1 MQTRLDG
8 LVLRGARDE
17 DLEQVLELTE
27 ARGGPEDLPEA
38 RAAFTH
44 GEGYRQFYGAFDG
57 DRLVAV
63 LSLWQEDIRL
73 GSSHLPAGQMDFVA
87 TATDYEHRGLARD
100 LVAIAH
106 QVSAERGDILQI
118 LVGIPYFYRQFGYR
132 YVIPMP
138 GHYTVR
144 PDARIDA
151 PGDITVRNG
160 TRAEL
165 GALKA
170 LQDRTQAGVGV
181 AMGHSE
187 AAWEWMLSS
196 ETVTLRLAER
206 GRDPIGSARVA
217 PEEDDTHRALS
228 EVATSEVG
236 VVLALVADARGP
248 GGSRTVQVTERADG
262 VVHRALSGI
271 AEHGDSEDEFLLR
284 VPDPVAL
291 LEAVRSELSARLAA
305 SPFSSE
311 RGELLLSFYSSS
323 ATLTYDNGSI
333 TGIVRG
339 PALQAPVHRGGSGVP
354 PDLVADLVFGPHGAE
369 ALDDLFPD
377 LNLGRRR
384 GLMSVLFPPQSTDI
398 LTYYLG

>member
-8 LVLRGARDE
+8 IVLRGARDE
-17 DLEQVLELTE
+17 DLEQILELTE

-44 GEGYRQFYGAFDG
+44 AEGHRQFYGAFDG
-57 DRLVAV
+57 DRLAST

-73 GSSHLPAGQMDFVA
+73 GVTQLQAGQMDFVA

-118 LVGIPYFYRQFGYR
+118 LVGIPYFYRQFDYR

-144 PDARIDA
+144 PEARIDV
-151 PGDITVRNG
+151 PSDITVRDA
-160 TRAEL
+160 TRADL
-165 GALKA
+165 GALEA
-170 LQDRTQAGVGV
+170 LQDRAQAGAGV

-187 AAWEWMLSS
+187 DAWEWMLSS

-206 GRDPIGSARVA
+206 GREVVGSARVA
-217 PEEDDTHRALS
+217 PEEDVEHRALS

-236 VVLALVADARGP
+236 VLLALIADARGS
-248 GGSRTVQVTERADG
+248 GSSRTVQVTERADG

-271 AEHGDSEDEFLLR
+271 AEYGDGDDEFLLR

-291 LEAVRSELSARLAA
+291 LEAARTELSARLAA
-305 SPFSSE
+305 SPFASE
-311 RGELLLSFYSSS
+311 SGELLLSFYSSS

-339 PALQAPVHRGGSGVP
+339 PAMQAPVHRGGSGVP

-384 GLMSVLFPPQSTDI
+384 GLMSVLFPPQSADI

>member
-1 MQTRLDG
+1 MQMRLDG
-8 LVLRGARDE
+8 IVLRGAREE
-17 DLEQVLELTE
+17 DLEQILELTE

-44 GEGYRQFYGAFDG
+44 AEGYRQFYGAFDG
-57 DRLVAV
+57 DRLVST

-73 GSSHLPAGQMDFVA
+73 GATPLPAGQLDFVA

-118 LVGIPYFYRQFGYR
+118 LVGIPYFYRQFDYR

-138 GHYTVR
+138 DHYTVR
-144 PDARIDA
+144 PDARIDV
-151 PGDITVRNG
+151 PDDITVRDA
-160 TRAEL
+160 TRADL
-165 GALKA
+165 GALEA
-170 LQDRTQAGVGV
+170 LQDRAQAGAGV
-181 AMGHSE
+181 AMGHSD
-187 AAWEWMLSS
+187 AAWEWMFSS

-206 GRDPIGSARVA
+206 GRDTIGSARVA

-236 VVLALVADARGP
+236 VVLALVADVRGL
-248 GGSRTVQVTERADG
+248 GSSRTVQVTERADG
-262 VVHRALSGI
+262 VVQHALSGI
-271 AEHGDSEDEFLLR
+271 AEHGDSGEEFLLR

-305 SPFSSE
+305 SPFASE

-339 PALQAPVHRGGSGVP
+339 PAMQGPVHGGGSGVP

-384 GLMSVLFPPQSTDI
+384 GLMSVLFPPQSADI

>member
-8 LVLRGARDE
+8 IVLRGAREE
-17 DLEQVLELTE
+17 DLEQILELTE

-44 GEGYRQFYGAFDG
+44 AEGHRQFYGAFDG
-57 DRLVAV
+57 DRLAST

-73 GSSHLPAGQMDFVA
+73 GVTQLQAGQMDFVA
-87 TATDYEHRGLARD
+87 TATDYEHRGIARD

-106 QVSAERGDILQI
+106 QVSAERGDIIQV
-118 LVGIPYFYRQFGYR
+118 LVGIPYFYRQFDYR

-138 GHYTVR
+138 GYYTVR
-144 PDARIDA
+144 PEAQIEA
-151 PGDITVRNG
+151 PGDITVREA
-160 TRAEL
+160 TRADLGEL
-165 GALKA
+165 EA
-170 LQDRTQAGVGV
+170 LQDRTQAGAGV

-187 AAWEWMLSS
+187 AAWAWMLSS

-206 GRDPIGSARVA
+206 GREVVGSARVA
-217 PEEDDTHRALS
+217 PEEDDAHRALS

-236 VVLALVADARGP
+236 VVLAMVADARGP
-248 GGSRTVQVTERADG
+248 GSSRTVQVTERADG
-262 VVHRALSGI
+262 VVQRALSGI
-271 AEHGDSEDEFLLR
+271 AEYGDGEDEFLLR

-291 LEAVRSELSARLAA
+291 LEAARTELSARLAA
-305 SPFSSE
+305 SPFASE
-311 RGELLLSFYSSS
+311 SGELLLSFYSSS

-339 PALQAPVHRGGSGVP
+339 PAMQAPVHRGGSGVP

-384 GLMSVLFPPQSTDI
+384 GLMSVLFPPQSGDI